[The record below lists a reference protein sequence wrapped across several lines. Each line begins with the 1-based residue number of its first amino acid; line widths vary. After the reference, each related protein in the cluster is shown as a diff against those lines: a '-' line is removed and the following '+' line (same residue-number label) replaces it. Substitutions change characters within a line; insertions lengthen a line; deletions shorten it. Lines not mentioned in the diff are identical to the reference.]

1 MGLKMR
7 SAPLLLTALSL
18 LFTLLLFGSAAAV
31 APSASTTDNLNGVA
45 LVSGN
50 EGWAVGGAGTIQHF
64 DGSSWTLIASG
75 TTSDLFAVSFG
86 PPSNPNPSAGFAV
99 GGSGG
104 TAVALYWGGVSWF
117 TITSGLSGPDAQ
129 KLSSVSALSST
140 DAWAVDGVTGAFW
153 HWTGQ
158 AGLGGGWN
166 MVGSA
171 SVGLNSVFMTGPTD
185 GWAVGSGGVIYRYT
199 GGGWTLYTSV
209 AQTLNSVF
217 FVNQNE
223 GWAVGAGGVLYHYVS
238 GTWTGPVS
246 PAPTAQNL
254 NSVFMTDPMNGWAV
268 GAGGT
273 ILQYSNGVWTLLQ
286 SLSGT
291 TQDLN
296 SLSFAG
302 SAGWAVGNVGTL
314 ISLTSQAPQGLPSAT
329 FESVYLS
336 TSGDGWMVGCSTG
349 GCGSGAGEPVLVH
362 WNGNSFTRGTSSAIT
377 ADLFSVFMLNP
388 SEGWAV
394 GGIGTTPVILHYTGG
409 SWVQV
414 PAPPTGGV
422 LRGVFMVDSG
432 NGWAVGDHGTILH
445 YAGGSWGVEGA
456 PTPNNLRSVFMV
468 GGSDGWAVGDAGTI
482 LRYQGVNGQWIT
494 YPSPTTSQLNS
505 VFLLDSS
512 YGWAVGAGGTILHF
526 DGSIWLNVAGPV
538 STNLNGV
545 IQVTSQQAWAVGDS
559 ATILQWTGFSWNQ
572 ITPIPSLSGNPDLN
586 SIYLLNNEF
595 GFVVGASATPGSQGT
610 ILLAPNMTPIPEI
623 PQPQLVVWVAILSA
637 LVLVTSLRRKIH
649 PPKRPRS

>member
-1 MGLKMR
+1 MR
-7 SAPLLLTALSL
+7 STPLLLIALSL
-18 LFTLLLFGSAAAV
+18 LLTFLLFSSAGAV
-31 APSASTTDNLNGVA
+31 APAASTTDNLNGVA

-64 DGSSWTLIASG
+64 DGSSWSLVASG
-75 TTSDLFAVSFG
+75 TTSDLFSVSFG
-86 PPSNPNPSAGFAV
+86 PPANPNPSAGFAV

-117 TITSGLSGPDAQ
+117 PITTGLAGPDAQ
-129 KLSSVSALSST
+129 ELSSVSALSST

-171 SVGLNSVFMTGPTD
+171 SVGLNSVFMTAPTD
-185 GWAVGSGGVIYRYT
+185 GWAVGSGGVIYRYA
-199 GGGWTLYTSV
+199 GGGWVMYTSV
-209 AQTLNSVF
+209 GQTLNSVF

-223 GWAVGAGGVLYHYVS
+223 GWAVGAGGAVYHYVS
-238 GTWTGPVS
+238 GMWTGPVS
-246 PAPTAQNL
+246 PAPTTQNL
-254 NSVFMTDPMNGWAV
+254 NAVFMTDPTAGWAV
-268 GAGGT
+268 GAAGT

-286 SLSGT
+286 NLSGT
-291 TQDLN
+291 TQNLN

-302 SAGWAVGNVGTL
+302 SSGWAVGNVGTL
-314 ISLTSQAPQGLPSAT
+314 ISLTSQTPQGIPSAT

-336 TSGDGWMVGCSTG
+336 SSGDGWIVGCSTG

-377 ADLFSVFMLNP
+377 SDLFSVFMLSP

-414 PAPPTGGV
+414 SAPPTGGV
-422 LRGVFMVDSG
+422 LRSVFMVDSG
-432 NGWAVGDHGTILH
+432 NGWAVGDHGAILR
-445 YAGGSWGVEGA
+445 YSGASWGLVGS
-456 PTPNNLRSVFMV
+456 PTSDNLRSVFMV
-468 GGSDGWAVGDAGTI
+468 GVSDGWAVGDAGTI
-482 LRYQGVNGQWIT
+482 LRYQGVNGQWIS
-494 YPSPTTSQLNS
+494 YASPTTSQLNS
-505 VFLLDSS
+505 VSLLDSS
-512 YGWAVGAGGTILHF
+512 HGWAVGAGGTILHF

-538 STNLNGV
+538 TTNLNAV

-559 ATILQWTGFSWNQ
+559 AIILQWTGISWNQ
-572 ITPIPSLSGNPDLN
+572 YTPIPSLSGNPDLN
-586 SIYLLNNEF
+586 SIYLLTNGF
-595 GFVVGASATPGSQGT
+595 GFVVGAPAAPGAQGT
-610 ILLAPNMTPIPEI
+610 LLLAPNMTPIPEV
-623 PQPQLVVWVAILSA
+623 PQPQLLSWVAIVA
-637 LVLVTSLRRKIH
+637 VLAIVTSLKKRRRRKL
-649 PPKRPRS
+649 